1 MVRLYRHGRVG
12 AQVSNEEAAG
22 TSEYLMHIGEVAER
36 TGLSV
41 KTIRDYDAAEVLHPS
56 GRTDGGFRLYSED
69 DVERLLM
76 VRRMKPLGF
85 SLSEAAILVDA
96 VRVLDEANPE
106 MDVTAVR
113 ARVAAFIRDAEAR
126 RERLDG
132 QLEMVDEFLEGLR
145 AH

>member
-1 MVRLYRHGRVG
+1 M
-12 AQVSNEEAAG
+12 Q
-22 TSEYLMHIGEVAER
+22 IGEVAER

-69 DVERLLM
+69 DVARLLM

-85 SLSEAAILVDA
+85 SLGEAGILVDA
-96 VRVLDEANPE
+96 VRMLDEAQPDE
-106 MDVTAVR
+106 DLTAVR
-113 ARVAAFIRDAEAR
+113 ARVGAFIRDAETR
-126 RERLDG
+126 RDVLGE
-132 QLEMVDEFLEGLR
+132 QLGMVDEFLEELR

>member
-1 MVRLYRHGRVG
+1 VG
-12 AQVSNEEAAG
+12 NETETTA
-22 TSEYLMHIGEVAER
+22 SSQYLMHIGEVAER

-69 DVERLLM
+69 DVARLLM

-85 SLSEAAILVDA
+85 SLGEAGILVDA
-96 VRVLDEANPE
+96 VTMLDEAQPDI
-106 MDVTAVR
+106 DVTAVR
-113 ARVAAFIRDAEAR
+113 SRVAAFIRDAETR
-126 RERLDG
+126 RNRLDE
-132 QLEMVDEFLEGLR
+132 QLHMVDEFLDELR

>member
-1 MVRLYRHGRVG
+1 MTG
-12 AQVSNEEAAG
+12 
-22 TSEYLMHIGEVAER
+22 EYLMQIGEVAER

-56 GRTDGGFRLYSED
+56 GRSDGGFRLYSTD

-85 SLSEAAILVDA
+85 SLSEAAVLVDA
-96 VRVLDEANPE
+96 VRMLDEANPDV
-106 MDVTAVR
+106 DVTAVR
-113 ARVAAFIRDAEAR
+113 SRVAAFIRDAEAR
-126 RERLDG
+126 RERLDE
-132 QLEMVDEFLEGLR
+132 QLGMVDEFLDSLR

>member
-1 MVRLYRHGRVG
+1 M
-12 AQVSNEEAAG
+12 SNEGAAG
-22 TSEYLMHIGEVAER
+22 TSEYLMQIGEVAER

-56 GRTDGGFRLYSED
+56 GRTDGGFRLYSEE

-96 VRVLDEANPE
+96 VRVLDEASPDV
-106 MDVTAVR
+106 DVTAVR
-113 ARVAAFIRDAEAR
+113 ARVAVFIRDAEAR
-126 RERLDG
+126 RERLDE
-132 QLEMVDEFLEGLR
+132 QLEMVDEFLDSLR

>member
-1 MVRLYRHGRVG
+1 MTG
-12 AQVSNEEAAG
+12 
-22 TSEYLMHIGEVAER
+22 EYLMQIGEVAER

-56 GRTDGGFRLYSED
+56 GRSDGGFRLYSTD

-85 SLSEAAILVDA
+85 SLSEAAVLVDA
-96 VRVLDEANPE
+96 VRMLDEANPDV
-106 MDVTAVR
+106 DVTAVR
-113 ARVAAFIRDAEAR
+113 SRVAAFIRDAEAR
-126 RERLDG
+126 RERLDE
-132 QLEMVDEFLEGLR
+132 QLGMVDEFLDSRR

>member
-1 MVRLYRHGRVG
+1 
-12 AQVSNEEAAG
+12 
-22 TSEYLMHIGEVAER
+22 MHIGEVAER
-36 TGLSV
+36 TGLSM

-56 GRTDGGFRLYSED
+56 GRTDGGFRLYSEN

-126 RERLDG
+126 RQRLDD

>member
-1 MVRLYRHGRVG
+1 MG
-12 AQVSNEEAAG
+12 NETKTTAS
-22 TSEYLMHIGEVAER
+22 SEYLMHIGEVAER

-69 DVERLLM
+69 DVARLLM

-85 SLSEAAILVDA
+85 SLGEAGILVDA
-96 VRVLDEANPE
+96 VKVLDEAQPDV
-106 MDVTAVR
+106 DVTAVR
-113 ARVAAFIRDAEAR
+113 SRVAAFIRDAEMR
-126 RERLDG
+126 RDRLDE
-132 QLEMVDEFLEGLR
+132 QLHMVDEFLDELR

>member
-1 MVRLYRHGRVG
+1 M
-12 AQVSNEEAAG
+12 Q
-22 TSEYLMHIGEVAER
+22 IGEVAER

-69 DVERLLM
+69 DVARLLM

-85 SLSEAAILVDA
+85 SLGEAGILVDA
-96 VRVLDEANPE
+96 VKMLDEARP
-106 MDVTAVR
+106 DVDLTAVR
-113 ARVAAFIRDAEAR
+113 SRVAAFIRDAETR
-126 RERLDG
+126 RDVLG
-132 QLEMVDEFLEGLR
+132 QQLGMVDEFLEELR

>member
-1 MVRLYRHGRVG
+1 MGKDER
-12 AQVSNEEAAG
+12 S
-22 TSEYLMHIGEVAER
+22 TSTEYLMQIGEVAER

-69 DVERLLM
+69 DVARLLM

-85 SLSEAAILVDA
+85 SLGEAGILVDA
-96 VRVLDEANPE
+96 VKMLDEAQP
-106 MDVTAVR
+106 DVDLTAVR
-113 ARVAAFIRDAEAR
+113 SRVAAFIRDAETR
-126 RERLDG
+126 RDVLGE
-132 QLEMVDEFLEGLR
+132 QLGMVDEFLEELR

>member
-1 MVRLYRHGRVG
+1 M
-12 AQVSNEEAAG
+12 SDEDAAMTG
-22 TSEYLMHIGEVAER
+22 EYLMQIGEVAER

-56 GRTDGGFRLYSED
+56 GRSDGGFRLYSTD

-85 SLSEAAILVDA
+85 SLSEAAVLVDA
-96 VRVLDEANPE
+96 VRMLDEANPDV
-106 MDVTAVR
+106 DVTAVR
-113 ARVAAFIRDAEAR
+113 SRVAAFIRDAEAR
-126 RERLDG
+126 RERLDE
-132 QLEMVDEFLEGLR
+132 QLGMVDEFLDSLR

>member
-1 MVRLYRHGRVG
+1 MGNDER
-12 AQVSNEEAAG
+12 S
-22 TSEYLMHIGEVAER
+22 TSTEYLMQIGEVAER

-69 DVERLLM
+69 DVARLLM

-85 SLSEAAILVDA
+85 SLGEAGILVDA
-96 VRVLDEANPE
+96 VKMLDEARP
-106 MDVTAVR
+106 DVDLTAVR
-113 ARVAAFIRDAEAR
+113 SRVAAFIRDAETR
-126 RERLDG
+126 RDVLG
-132 QLEMVDEFLEGLR
+132 QQLGMVDEFLEELR

>member
-1 MVRLYRHGRVG
+1 V
-12 AQVSNEEAAG
+12 QVSDEDAAT
-22 TSEYLMHIGEVAER
+22 TSEYLMQIGEVAER

-56 GRTDGGFRLYSED
+56 GRSDGGFRLYSMD

-96 VRVLDEANPE
+96 VRMLDQANP
-106 MDVTAVR
+106 DVDATAVR
-113 ARVAAFIRDAEAR
+113 SRVAAFIRDAEAR
-126 RERLDG
+126 RERLDE
-132 QLEMVDEFLEGLR
+132 QLGMVDEFLDSLR

>member
-1 MVRLYRHGRVG
+1 MQTDGR
-12 AQVSNEEAAG
+12 
-22 TSEYLMHIGEVAER
+22 YLIHIGEVAER
-36 TGLSV
+36 TGLSQ
-41 KTIRDYDAAEVLHPS
+41 KTIRDYDAAGVLHPS
-56 GRTDGGFRLYSED
+56 GRSDGGFRLYSEA

-85 SLSEAAILVDA
+85 SLNEAAILVDA

-113 ARVAAFIRDAEAR
+113 SRVAAFIRDAETR
-126 RERLDG
+126 REHLDE
-132 QLEMVDEFLEGLR
+132 QLEMVDEFLDGLR

>member
-1 MVRLYRHGRVG
+1 
-12 AQVSNEEAAG
+12 
-22 TSEYLMHIGEVAER
+22 MHIGEVAER

-113 ARVAAFIRDAEAR
+113 ARVAAFIRDAETR
-126 RERLDG
+126 RERLGG